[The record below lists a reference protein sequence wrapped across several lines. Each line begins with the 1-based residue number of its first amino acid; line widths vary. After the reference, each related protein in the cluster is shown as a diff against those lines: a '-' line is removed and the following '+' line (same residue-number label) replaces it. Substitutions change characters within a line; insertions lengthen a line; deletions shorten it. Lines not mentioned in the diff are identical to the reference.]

1 MCVRCREGAQCCG
14 TAGAAEHFLTLYRT
28 TGNAEYKAFAD
39 RLNDDLVRRAS
50 SVDTPGGDGRKWIQA
65 EHRVQPEFLVAQ
77 TGFMQGAAGVG
88 KYFLHMDAMEE
99 RGEGPRVVLP
109 DDPW

>member
-1 MCVRCREGAQCCG
+1 
-14 TAGAAEHFLTLYRT
+14 
-28 TGNAEYKAFAD
+28 
-39 RLNDDLVRRAS
+39 
-50 SVDTPGGDGRKWIQA
+50 
-65 EHRVQPEFLVAQ
+65 
-77 TGFMQGAAGVG
+77 MQGAAGVG